1 MKPLLIVIDGNS
13 IAHANHNT
21 TKLTVGDFE
30 VQAIFGFLRSLRFI
44 MRNERADTQVVV
56 LWDGRAQWRMDI
68 YSDYKGNREALDAK
82 QAAHKEAFKRQTPFI
97 EKALS
102 LLGITQIRS
111 PLLEADDI
119 AAHLIPAAAM
129 KRRVRMVTGDQDWL
143 QLVHPEVTW
152 FDPIRDRTVTYA
164 DFFEN
169 TGYFDPVTFGH
180 GKALVGDN
188 SDNVP
193 GIPKMGDKTAQVFLA
208 KWKTP
213 AAFFE
218 EVDNGTYK
226 PATRKDPKATSKHPE
241 EFLASPEGRAVYQ
254 RNYQLL
260 SMLNARRPAPG
271 ELVVNKG
278 KFDRAAFIQL
288 CTRLNFASILREQE
302 QFFRDIN
309 VLPQPAVA

>member
-1 MKPLLIVIDGNS
+1 MNVIDGNS

-44 MRNERADTQVVV
+44 MRDTRADTQLVV

-68 YSDYKGNREALDAK
+68 YPEYKGNREALDAK

-119 AAHLIPAAAM
+119 AAHMVPAAAATR
-129 KRRVRMVTGDQDWL
+129 KVKLITGDQDWL
-143 QLVHPEVTW
+143 QLVHPNVTW
-152 FDPIRDRTVTYA
+152 FDPIRDRTVTHA
-164 DFFEN
+164 TFFEH
-169 TGYFDPVTFGH
+169 TGYVDPVTFGY

-193 GIPKMGDKTAQVFLA
+193 GIPKMGDKTAQLFLA
-208 KWKTP
+208 KWKSP
-213 AAFFE
+213 QAFFDA
-218 EVDNGTYK
+218 VDAGTHK

-241 EFLASPEGRAVYQ
+241 EFLASPEGRDVYR

-278 KFDRAAFIQL
+278 KFDREAFIKL

-309 VLPQPAVA
+309 LLPHTVAA